1 MKKNNIVLVLM
12 VGIFFSCA
20 GSKETTTEKKDN
32 VFTYWVD
39 SSTVACTGVAPMRCL
54 RVKKGELF
62 EDLEWTYFYS
72 PIKGFD
78 YKPGFL
84 YKLQVREEKIPL
96 DQVPADASSIR
107 YTLVKILEKTPQ
119 KGIQLN
125 DIWVLEM
132 LGDIEIPASKG
143 RNRTPQIEIN
153 LAENRFFGND
163 GCNNIMGGLKL
174 VDAEKLEFG
183 MIAGTKMACLNMQ
196 NSYKYTQALGK
207 TKTYKIE
214 GLKLYFFDAGGKEL
228 LQFKKVD

>member
-1 MKKNNIVLVLM
+1 MKKNKIVLVLM
-12 VGIFFSCA
+12 VGIFFSCVS
-20 GSKETTTEKKDN
+20 SKETTSKKEEN
-32 VFTYWVD
+32 VYTYWID
-39 SSTVACTGVAPMRCL
+39 SSTVACVGVGPMRCL

-62 EDLEWTYFYS
+62 DDLKWTYFYDT
-72 PIKGFD
+72 IKGFD
-78 YKPGFL
+78 YQPGYT

-96 DQVPADASSIR
+96 NQVPADASSIK
-107 YTLVKILEKTPQ
+107 YTLVKMLEKTQQ
-119 KGIQLN
+119 KGLQLN

-196 NSYKYTQALGK
+196 NSYKFTQALGK
-207 TKTYKIE
+207 TRTYKID
-214 GLKLYFFDAGGKEL
+214 GLKLYCFDSEGKEL